1 MRPIRSR
8 VTARLLAFH
17 HGAGRLP
24 PVVLATALWLAL
36 PFCASPAAHAQQ
48 YPSRPVR
55 IVVPFPPGGSTDA
68 VARLLAQKLGE
79 SFGQPVVVDNRPG
92 GNLFIGAEAV
102 AKAAPDGHTLLF
114 TLDIVFTMNP
124 FLFSKLPYDPEK
136 DFTPVSL
143 VTTQSMWFVANP
155 KLPARTMPELVANA
169 KANPKKINYGSGA
182 IVGQLTGEL
191 FRMLTGAEMTYV
203 PFKGSAAALQ
213 ALLAGDI
220 DLAVADITPFSPHIA
235 SGKLRGLGQTGRK
248 RFEGMAAVPT
258 MVEQGLK
265 DFEVL
270 GWFGLYAP
278 AGTPPALVA
287 RLNAEITR
295 LLVLPDVRDRILSFG
310 LEPGASTPEA
320 LAARAREDGAK
331 WNRVIKAAGIKLD

>member
-1 MRPIRSR
+1 MQPIRSR
-8 VTARLLAFH
+8 MTARLHAFRHLA
-17 HGAGRLP
+17 GGLP
-24 PVVLATALWLAL
+24 GSVLATALWLAL
-36 PFCASPAAHAQQ
+36 LLFASPLAHAQQ

-55 IVVPFPPGGSTDA
+55 IVVPFPPGGSTDS

-79 SFGQPVVVDNRPG
+79 SFAQPVVVDNRPG

-102 AKAAPDGHTLLF
+102 AKALPDGHTLLF

-155 KLPARTMPELVANA
+155 KLPARTMPELVAYA

-248 RFEGMAAVPT
+248 RFESVPAVQT

-278 AGTPPALVA
+278 AGTPPATVA
-287 RLNAEITR
+287 RLNAELTR
-295 LLVLPDVRDRILSFG
+295 LLALPDVRDRILAFG
-310 LEPGASTPEA
+310 LEPASSTPEA
-320 LAARAREDGAK
+320 LAARAREDAAK
-331 WNRVIKAAGIKLD
+331 WNKVIKASGVKLD

>member
-1 MRPIRSR
+1 MQPIRSR
-8 VTARLLAFH
+8 MTARLHAFRH
-17 HGAGRLP
+17 VAGRLP
-24 PVVLATALWLAL
+24 RSVLTTALWLAPL
-36 PFCASPAAHAQQ
+36 LFASPVAHAQQ

-55 IVVPFPPGGSTDA
+55 IVVPFPPGGSTDS

-79 SFGQPVVVDNRPG
+79 NFGQPVLVDNRPG

-102 AKAAPDGHTLLF
+102 AKAPPDGHTLLF

-155 KLPARTMPELVANA
+155 KLPARTMPELVAYA

-248 RFEGMAAVPT
+248 RFESMPAVPT

-265 DFEVL
+265 DFEVV

-278 AGTPPALVA
+278 AGTPADIVR
-287 RLNAEITR
+287 RLNAEVNALIVQPATVQKFAE
-295 LLVLPDVRDRILSFG
+295 LG
-310 LEPGASTPEA
+310 AEPLGGTPEA
-320 LAARAREDGAK
+320 LAAFLRSEQDK
-331 WNRVIKAAGIKLD
+331 WGKVIRDLGIKLQ